1 MVFDVLVDKVELDF
15 AIKQIFPLIME
26 LPGLKSP
33 FPKRKR
39 GNRLVSSFAKQVGEE
54 GFDKEPMI
62 IKIILG
68 ICHDNNYKIRMD
80 GVLFLK
86 EYLQNERVTNHARFK
101 SIYIPELIE
110 LLNDEEAYIRIEA
123 LEIIT
128 EFLD

>member
-1 MVFDVLVDKVELDF
+1 MELDF
-15 AIKQIFPLIME
+15 ALKQIFPVIME
-26 LPGLKSP
+26 LPGLKNP

-39 GNRLVSSFAKQVGEE
+39 GNKLVASFSKQVGEE

-62 IKIILG
+62 IKIMMG

-80 GVLFLK
+80 GVIFLK
-86 EYLQNERVTNHARFK
+86 EYLINERVKNHPRFK
-101 SIYIPELIE
+101 DLYIPEAIE

-128 EFLD
+128 DSLDFLTP